1 MNLKQ
6 RLKKTSLYY
15 IYRHRKDIIKLEKFR
30 ERICRRFPDNSII
43 PMNVFPEDVL
53 SVGRFSYGELNVVTF
68 SDKTKLTIGNCVSIA
83 QNVTFILDAEHH
95 TDTISTF
102 PFKVQAL
109 HLCESEAFSKGDIII
124 DDDVW
129 VGYGATILSGVH
141 IGQGAVIAAGALVI
155 KDVEPYTVVGGVP
168 AAFVKKRFSQELVDE
183 LMKIDYSKLDETLA
197 KKHLDELYKPL
208 KDLSQLSW
216 MPKK

>member
-1 MNLKQ
+1 MSLKH

-30 ERICRRFPDNSII
+30 ERIHKRFPDNSII
-43 PMNVFPEDVL
+43 PMNIFPEEVL
-53 SVGRFSYGELNVVTF
+53 SVGKFSYGELNIVTF
-68 SDKTKLTIGNCVSIA
+68 SDKTKLSIGNCVSIA

-95 TDTISTF
+95 IDSISTF
-102 PFKVQAL
+102 PFKVQAF
-109 HLCESEAFSKGDIII
+109 HLCESEAFSKGNIII

-129 VGYGATILSGVH
+129 IGYGATILSGVH

-168 AAFVKKRFSQELVDE
+168 AAFIKKRFSQDLIDE
-183 LMKIDYSKLDETLA
+183 LMGIDYSKLDETLA
-197 KKHLDELYKPL
+197 KKHLEDLYKPL
-208 KDLSQLSW
+208 KDTTQLSW
-216 MPKK
+216 MPRK